1 MSAAGKDLKKS
12 LSGSGV
18 EIIEIKSKR
27 DMLDFIELPLS
38 LYRND
43 PLYSPQLTHDLKVH
57 FSDKNPFFKDADA
70 DFFLAYKNGKIAG
83 RIVSIINHL
92 HIRVWKEAAGFFG
105 FFESIND
112 KDVSRALL
120 DTVYRRLMEKGMKIM
135 RGPMN
140 FSTNEE
146 CGFLIDGFGEAA
158 MLMMPYNPPYYN
170 DLMCDYGLMKSKDLH
185 AYIHEVEEKLPE
197 KVLRVA
203 AIAEKRGI
211 KTRQVTKDHFMPA
224 MRGFREVYNSAWEHN
239 WSFIPMTEDEL
250 EYSTKR
256 LKPLVVSDM
265 TIVAEKD
272 GEPVGFLGMLP
283 DFNFVLR
290 KMQGK
295 LNPLTLAKGLYYSK
309 KIPDLRMLLLGI
321 KPEYRNRGVDGI
333 LFREAFKGVKRGKYR
348 RVEFS
353 WILEDNINIIRLIE
367 MIGGK
372 LYKRYR
378 IYEKEIKG

>member
-1 MSAAGKDLKKS
+1 MKAAG
-12 LSGSGV
+12 
-18 EIIEIKSKR
+18 IEIVEVKDKR
-27 DMLDFIELPLS
+27 DLLAFIEYPLS
-38 LYRND
+38 LYRDD

-57 FSDKNPFFKDADA
+57 FSPRNPFFKDADVG
-70 DFFLAYKNGKIAG
+70 FFLAFKNGRIAG
-83 RIVSIINHL
+83 RIASILNRL
-92 HIRVWKEAAGFFG
+92 HISFQKENAGFFG

-112 KDVSRALL
+112 PEVAKALL
-120 DTVYRRLMEKGMKIM
+120 DRVSLDLKAKGMTVM

-146 CGFLIDGFGEAA
+146 CGFLVEGFEEAP
-158 MLMMPYNPPYYN
+158 MLMTPYNFAYYN
-170 DLMCDYGLMKSKDLH
+170 KLMEECGLAKAKDLH
-185 AYIHEVEEKLPE
+185 AYIHSVEDELPD
-197 KVLRVA
+197 KILRVA

-211 KTRQVTKDHFMPA
+211 TARQVTKDYFMTA
-224 MRGFREVYNSAWEHN
+224 MRFFREVYNSAWAHN
-239 WSFIPMTEDEL
+239 WSFIPMSADEL
-250 EYSTKR
+250 EYSAKR
-256 LKPLVVSDM
+256 LKPLVVPDM

-290 KMQGK
+290 KMHGK
-295 LNPLTLAKGLYYSK
+295 LNPLTLAKALYYSR

-333 LFREAFKGVKRGKYR
+333 LFREAFKGVKRGKYK

-353 WILEDNINIIRLIE
+353 WILEDNINIIRLVE

-372 LYKRYR
+372 LYKKFR
-378 IYEKEIKG
+378 IYEKKIT